1 MNKWYCLSK
10 DFNEDKFI
18 EMRNKH
24 HLRNTV
30 NNKYVID
37 SILICDNKDFPY
49 ETMIFPCDENGT
61 VTDSDELYAERY
73 LTYEEM
79 AKRHFEIYEEWKA
92 KK

>member
-10 DFNEDKFI
+10 DFNEDEFI

-37 SILICDNKDFPY
+37 SILICDDKNYPY
-49 ETMIFPCDENGT
+49 ETMVFKLENGEI
-61 VTDSDELYAERY
+61 DSDEEYVERY

-79 AKRHFEIYEEWKA
+79 AKRHFEICKEWEQ